1 MKNKKKKKQQAVTVK
16 TTKTTYTTKKI
27 TNIKKKKAYVK
38 IRAYRIVNGKYVYG
52 KWSGSQDCKGE
63 EINWLSVNND
73 KGTAHAKAK
82 ALVWAVLPRE
92 ASF

>member
-1 MKNKKKKKQQAVTVK
+1 MV
-16 TTKTTYTTKKI
+16 
-27 TNIKKKKAYVK
+27 
-38 IRAYRIVNGKYVYG
+38 
-52 KWSGSQDCKGE
+52 GSQDCKGE

-82 ALVWAVLPRE
+82 ALVWAVLPRD

>member
-1 MKNKKKKKQQAVTVK
+1 MV
-16 TTKTTYTTKKI
+16 
-27 TNIKKKKAYVK
+27 
-38 IRAYRIVNGKYVYG
+38 
-52 KWSGSQDCKGE
+52 GSQDCKGE

-73 KGTAHAKAK
+73 K

>member
-1 MKNKKKKKQQAVTVK
+1 MV
-16 TTKTTYTTKKI
+16 
-27 TNIKKKKAYVK
+27 
-38 IRAYRIVNGKYVYG
+38 
-52 KWSGSQDCKGE
+52 GSQDCKGE

-92 ASF
+92 ASFKNYRKSEEKSSNIFITFQTKH